1 MEAEYYYLVVRGVD
15 GSLVTYTQLPDEEL
29 KAVRQAT
36 TEDTYQTSR
45 QIVDEIER
53 NDLAI
58 RVSNIVLS
66 QLQPKPEQVPGKIK
80 DALKERGIDPESI
93 APTA

>member
-1 MEAEYYYLVVRGVD
+1 MEAEYYYLVVRGLD
-15 GSLVTYTQLPDEEL
+15 GSLVTYTQLPEEEL

-53 NDLAI
+53 SDLAM
-58 RVSNIVLS
+58 RVANIVMS
-66 QLQPKPEQVPGKIK
+66 QLAPQPEKVPAKIK
-80 DALKERGIDPESI
+80 DALKDRGIDPESI

>member
-1 MEAEYYYLVVRGVD
+1 
-15 GSLVTYTQLPDEEL
+15 VTYTQLPEEEL
-29 KAVRQAT
+29 TAVRQAT

-53 NDLAI
+53 NDLAV

-66 QLQPKPEQVPGKIK
+66 QLQPKPEHVPDKIK